1 MLHWAAHN
9 DYQRMAVLLI
19 SNGANLEAKD
29 EVLLLLM
36 PILIILLTCSCC
48 LYSIPYCRRIWLG

>member
-9 DYQRMAVLLI
+9 DYQHMAVLLI

-29 EVLLLLM
+29 EVLQLLV
-36 PILIILLTCSCC
+36 PILINLLTRSCR
-48 LYSIPYCRRIWLG
+48 L